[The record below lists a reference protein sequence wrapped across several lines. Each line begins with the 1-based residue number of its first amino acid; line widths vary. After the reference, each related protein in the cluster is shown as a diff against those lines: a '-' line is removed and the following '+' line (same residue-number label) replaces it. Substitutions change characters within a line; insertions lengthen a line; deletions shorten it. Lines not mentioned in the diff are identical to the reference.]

1 MNVGK
6 VTDEVFLQGLNTKL
20 AKHAHYT
27 SRKVGKMKCAL
38 CCFYLLLFFEL
49 SSFFS
54 FKWVRSLIAVW
65 LSVTQICFRLWFQQ
79 LSDILWTNIKQN
91 STLINLKTHD
101 GCNFHLNPEQYVQ
114 GIFLQHSLIKYFFH
128 NFLLSPR
135 SKTTFS
141 KLWCKKSRLFAS
153 NEALCG
159 YSNLRTA
166 EGRLHCAVAISAWG
180 KRLNMIPLAL
190 IISQAHSV
198 IHSNGLCR
206 PLD

>member
-1 MNVGK
+1 MEQQHKGIFAVLDEACMNVGK

-38 CCFYLLLFFEL
+38 CCLYLRFFNSAAIR

-65 LSVTQICFRLWFQQ
+65 LSVTQLCFRLWFQQ

-91 STLINLKTHD
+91 NTLINLKTQD
-101 GCNFHLNPEQYVQ
+101 GCNLHLNPEQYVQ

-128 NFLLSPR
+128 NSLLSP
-135 SKTTFS
+135 
-141 KLWCKKSRLFAS
+141 KS
-153 NEALCG
+153 
-159 YSNLRTA
+159 
-166 EGRLHCAVAISAWG
+166 V
-180 KRLNMIPLAL
+180 
-190 IISQAHSV
+190 
-198 IHSNGLCR
+198 
-206 PLD
+206 

>member
-38 CCFYLLLFFEL
+38 CCLYLLLFFEL

-65 LSVTQICFRLWFQQ
+65 LSVTQVCFRLWFQQ

-135 SKTTFS
+135 SKTTRFS
-141 KLWCKKSRLFAS
+141 ANFDVKNQGCLLLMR
-153 NEALCG
+153 
-159 YSNLRTA
+159 
-166 EGRLHCAVAISAWG
+166 HCVAIVTWEQQRADYTV
-180 KRLNMIPLAL
+180 
-190 IISQAHSV
+190 Q
-198 IHSNGLCR
+198 
-206 PLD
+206 